1 MSEYYLSELL
11 RYNYAFRTEILYKH
25 LELKKCLDEN
35 EMPRDNINRYLEKS
49 NRYNIAHQRIR
60 RIKERITSTKSK
72 EILFYIDGSVRDQGT
87 ENIASIFGIMI
98 YDDDNRL
105 IDKYFSTLE
114 QWITAIKAETMAFFT
129 TLLMIPPG
137 KKCTIYTDCQNI
149 INNYNLLT
157 SNIIVTTTR
166 DILKFSNN
174 NAIWFN
180 IKELLE
186 DQMLD
191 IQLVKVDAHSHD
203 ILHNQVDKEIKDRYG
218 LEYNLANTLVKYNAE
233 QYRFPLVW
241 NGHLVEMNIHW
252 FIRLITRVEGLEK
265 FLNLN
270 RNKRYRSLDV
280 EWNIVFLY
288 LNKQE
293 KEEKTFSSSKYI
305 EKQKWMKVQ
314 RLIEEIPTIEQ
325 LKKSS
330 YDIYRDFRCVVCNKK
345 KEDFIHVWTC
355 RYNRKKMKFIIE
367 KYVERLRLFL
377 LEKGIKDVTTK
388 ELFDLGVFGNR
399 FTNDKLNFVDLIKG
413 IFPSQL
419 YKFILGK
426 LGNNQKK

>member
-1 MSEYYLSELL
+1 MDNTFLLSENRWNTQSHSKALVNNAYFYEGMSEYYLSELL

-25 LELKKCLDEN
+25 LELKRCLDEN

-191 IQLVKVDAHSHD
+191 IQLVKVDAHSDD

-233 QYRFPLVW
+233 QYRFPLIW
-241 NGHLVEMNIHW
+241 NGHLVEMNIRR

-293 KEEKTFSSSKYI
+293 EEEKTFSSSKYI

-330 YDIYRDFRCVVCNKK
+330 YDIYRDFRCVVCRAP
-345 KEDFIHVWTC
+345 HGSGWVG
-355 RYNRKKMKFIIE
+355 
-367 KYVERLRLFL
+367 LP
-377 LEKGIKDVTTK
+377 G
-388 ELFDLGVFGNR
+388 
-399 FTNDKLNFVDLIKG
+399 
-413 IFPSQL
+413 
-419 YKFILGK
+419 
-426 LGNNQKK
+426 